1 MGAGDRFLNVS
12 DKNRG
17 LRKGGNQKKKKEKK
31 DQSENCQ
38 TVLLI
43 T

>member
-17 LRKGGNQKKKKEKK
+17 LRKGGNQKKKKKK
-31 DQSENCQ
+31 RTSLKIAKQYC
-38 TVLLI
+38 
-43 T
+43 